1 MAAWSATIAFTVHKF
16 PPDSLGG
23 TEIYTWS
30 LARALAAAGHQVH
43 VFYPLAGVTA
53 ANARIERD
61 GLHLWRVPLPDRRS
75 TENPAAQY
83 WHTFRDAAIEAEF
96 RAFLAQVDPEVVHF
110 QHVQGVSA
118 RLIALAA
125 GRPRV
130 ATLHDYWYFCAN
142 SQLVRPDRQVCE
154 GPKFGWNCVDC
165 ATARADLSKLR
176 PLRPVL
182 ALPFAYRNVY
192 LRGLSQGID
201 LFIAPSHFLRKQYVR
216 HGFPGE
222 RIMVLENGLDAAR
235 LTAASDVVLPEPSA
249 RPHFG
254 FLGSLAWQ
262 KGVHVLVEAF
272 NRLSPAAALTIYG
285 SDSAFPEYAAQVKA
299 AARHPHLRFA
309 GSLDYRHVGAA
320 LRQMDCLV
328 APSVWY
334 ENSPLVIQEAFAVG
348 LPVVASRLGALTEK
362 VQEGVTGYL
371 FAPGDSADLARV
383 LQRLVEE
390 PARLQALRAAIAP
403 GPDIHAHA
411 QEIAEI
417 YHRLI

>member
-1 MAAWSATIAFTVHKF
+1 MWCSPS
-16 PPDSLGG
+16 PP
-23 TEIYTWS
+23 
-30 LARALAAAGHQVH
+30 
-43 VFYPLAGVTA
+43 P
-53 ANARIERD
+53 
-61 GLHLWRVPLPDRRS
+61 
-75 TENPAAQY
+75 
-83 WHTFRDAAIEAEF
+83 
-96 RAFLAQVDPEVVHF
+96 
-110 QHVQGVSA
+110 
-118 RLIALAA
+118 
-125 GRPRV
+125 
-130 ATLHDYWYFCAN
+130 
-142 SQLVRPDRQVCE
+142 
-154 GPKFGWNCVDC
+154 
-165 ATARADLSKLR
+165 
-176 PLRPVL
+176 
-182 ALPFAYRNVY
+182 
-192 LRGLSQGID
+192 
-201 LFIAPSHFLRKQYVR
+201 
-216 HGFPGE
+216 
-222 RIMVLENGLDAAR
+222 
-235 LTAASDVVLPEPSA
+235 

-411 QEIAEI
+411 WEIAEI